1 MGRRSSYWSFQ
12 PELTAGAKESRRRSR
27 SPGRSRRGGVISP
40 VVVGV
45 YRSSSS
51 SRLGVAPVGE
61 RGAEEGEG
69 GSDGGLSGESVGGR
83 SEMISG
89 DCGESWV
96 SSWVAGNCVDG
107 MSSGVAKVLGLWDV
121 GGGLLGMTLEV

>member
-1 MGRRSSYWSFQ
+1 MGRRSSHWSFQ

-27 SPGRSRRGGVISP
+27 SPGRIRLGGVTSP

-45 YRSSSS
+45 YSSSS
-51 SRLGVAPVGE
+51 SWLGVAPVGE
-61 RGAEEGEG
+61 RGAEVGVG
-69 GSDGGLSGESVGGR
+69 GSDGGFNGESGGGR
-83 SEMISG
+83 SKMISG
-89 DCGESWV
+89 ECGESWV

-107 MSSGVAKVLGLWDV
+107 MSFGEAKVLGLWDV